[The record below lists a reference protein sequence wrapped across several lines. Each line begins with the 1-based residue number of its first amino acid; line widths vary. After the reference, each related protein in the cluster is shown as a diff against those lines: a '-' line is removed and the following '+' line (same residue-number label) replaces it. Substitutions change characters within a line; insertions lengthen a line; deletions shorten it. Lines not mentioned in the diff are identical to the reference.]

1 MKPATIF
8 AVLAFTVLPSLA
20 SAQCRGE
27 HQEAASCMAG
37 TVWDDAKG
45 TCVEK
50 PTS

>member
-1 MKPATIF
+1 MKPATIL

-20 SAQCRGE
+20 SASCRGHDE
-27 HQEAASCMAG
+27 TAASCMAG

>member
-8 AVLAFTVLPSLA
+8 AVLAFTLLPSLA
-20 SAQCRGE
+20 AAACRGHDE
-27 HQEAASCMAG
+27 TAASCMAG
-37 TVWDDAKG
+37 TVWDETKG